1 MNTLLIIGLA
11 LCGVGALLWIVCTA
25 MIAHYDQKL
34 EALDRKLRKDD
45 KWRNEQKREKTG
57 SQVSLDD

>member
-1 MNTLLIIGLA
+1 MNTLLIIGLV

-45 KWRNEQKREKTG
+45 KWRNGQKRDQID
-57 SQVSLDD
+57 SQVNLFN

>member
-11 LCGVGALLWIVCTA
+11 LCGVGALLWLVCTA

-34 EALDRKLRKDD
+34 EALDRNLRKDD

-57 SQVSLDD
+57 SQVSLFD

>member
-57 SQVSLDD
+57 SQVSLLD